1 MQTFIFILDKVTA
14 KTIEIVISILDI
26 IGIILSVCGLSNI
39 PFYIGKSLLKK
50 FFTTNIF
57 LLIAIL
63 LITIIII
70 VLRKLRLINRKFNT
84 FAYFLSII
92 LITISVLGFIINVFI
107 DTFILNNMYDFDTK
121 AKKEN
126 TEQLYKKQWINT
138 LFIIISLF
146 LLYFLLIFL
155 GLSDYLR
162 INLKINDSYYKFQLA
177 IEEDM
182 KNKEN
187 ENVLKN
193 IKEKL
198 KENNNNINNDN
209 NNLNAIKEN
218 IINNQLFNSDNNL
231 KKELEK
237 AEEKKI

>member
-1 MQTFIFILDKVTA
+1 MQTFIFILDKFTA
-14 KTIEIVISILDI
+14 KTIEIIISICDI
-26 IGIILSVCGLSNI
+26 IGIILSICGLSNI
-39 PFYIGKSLLKK
+39 PFYIGKSLLKN

-70 VLRKLRLINRKFNT
+70 ILRKLRLINRKYNT

-92 LITISVLGFIINVFI
+92 STTISVLGFIINVFI

-138 LFIIISLF
+138 LFIFISLF

-182 KNKEN
+182 RNKEK

-198 KENNNNINNDN
+198 KENNNINNNN
-209 NNLNAIKEN
+209 NNLNVIKEN
-218 IINNQLFNSDNNL
+218 NINNQLINSDNNL
-231 KKELEK
+231 KKELRK

>member
-1 MQTFIFILDKVTA
+1 MQTFIFILDKFTA
-14 KTIEIVISILDI
+14 KTIEIIISILDI

-146 LLYFLLIFL
+146 FI
-155 GLSDYLR
+155 SSS
-162 INLKINDSYYKFQLA
+162 IANWNL
-177 IEEDM
+177 
-182 KNKEN
+182 
-187 ENVLKN
+187 
-193 IKEKL
+193 
-198 KENNNNINNDN
+198 
-209 NNLNAIKEN
+209 
-218 IINNQLFNSDNNL
+218 
-231 KKELEK
+231 
-237 AEEKKI
+237 

>member
-1 MQTFIFILDKVTA
+1 MQTFIFILDKFTA
-14 KTIEIVISILDI
+14 KTIEIIISILDI

-182 KNKEN
+182 RNKEK

>member
-1 MQTFIFILDKVTA
+1 MQTFIFILDKFTA
-14 KTIEIVISILDI
+14 KTIEIIISICDI
-26 IGIILSVCGLSNI
+26 IGIILSICGLSNI
-39 PFYIGKSLLKK
+39 PFYIGKSLLKN
-50 FFTTNIF
+50 FFTTNIY

-70 VLRKLRLINRKFNT
+70 ILRKLRLINRKFNT

-92 LITISVLGFIINVFI
+92 STTISVLGFIINVFI

-138 LFIIISLF
+138 LFIFISLF

-182 KNKEN
+182 RNKEK

-198 KENNNNINNDN
+198 KENNNINNNN
-209 NNLNAIKEN
+209 NNLNVIKEN
-218 IINNQLFNSDNNL
+218 NINNQLINSDNNL
-231 KKELEK
+231 KKELRK

>member
-1 MQTFIFILDKVTA
+1 MQTFIFILDKFTA
-14 KTIEIVISILDI
+14 KTIEIIISICDI
-26 IGIILSVCGLSNI
+26 IGIILSICGLSNI
-39 PFYIGKSLLKK
+39 PFYIGKSLLKN
-50 FFTTNIF
+50 FFTTNIY

-70 VLRKLRLINRKFNT
+70 ILRKLRLINRKFNT

-92 LITISVLGFIINVFI
+92 STTISVLGFIINVFI

-182 KNKEN
+182 RNKEK

-198 KENNNNINNDN
+198 KENNNINNNN
-209 NNLNAIKEN
+209 NNLNVIKEN
-218 IINNQLFNSDNNL
+218 NINNQLINSDNNL
-231 KKELEK
+231 KKELRK

>member
-1 MQTFIFILDKVTA
+1 MQTFIFILDKFTA
-14 KTIEIVISILDI
+14 KTIEIIISICDI
-26 IGIILSVCGLSNI
+26 IGIILSICGLSNI
-39 PFYIGKSLLKK
+39 PFYIGKTLLKN
-50 FFTTNIF
+50 FFTTNIY

-70 VLRKLRLINRKFNT
+70 ILRKLRLINRKFNT

-92 LITISVLGFIINVFI
+92 STTISVLGFIINVFI

-138 LFIIISLF
+138 LFIFISLF

-182 KNKEN
+182 RNKEK

-198 KENNNNINNDN
+198 KENNNINNNN
-209 NNLNAIKEN
+209 NNLNVIKEN
-218 IINNQLFNSDNNL
+218 NINNQLINSDNNL
-231 KKELEK
+231 KKELRK

>member
-1 MQTFIFILDKVTA
+1 MQTFIFILDKFTA
-14 KTIEIVISILDI
+14 KTIEIIISICDI
-26 IGIILSVCGLSNI
+26 IGIILSICGLSNI
-39 PFYIGKSLLKK
+39 PFYIGKILLKN
-50 FFTTNIF
+50 FFTTNIY

-70 VLRKLRLINRKFNT
+70 ILRKLRLINRKFNT

-92 LITISVLGFIINVFI
+92 STTISVLGFIINVFI

-138 LFIIISLF
+138 LFIFISLF

-182 KNKEN
+182 RNKEKV
-187 ENVLKN
+187 NVLKN

-198 KENNNNINNDN
+198 KENNNINNNN
-209 NNLNAIKEN
+209 NNLNVIKEN
-218 IINNQLFNSDNNL
+218 NINNQLINSDNNL
-231 KKELEK
+231 KKELRK

>member
-1 MQTFIFILDKVTA
+1 MQTFIFILDKFTA
-14 KTIEIVISILDI
+14 KTIEIIISICDI
-26 IGIILSVCGLSNI
+26 IGIILSICGLSNI
-39 PFYIGKSLLKK
+39 PFYIGKSLLKN
-50 FFTTNIF
+50 FFTTNIY

-70 VLRKLRLINRKFNT
+70 ILRKLRLINRKYNT

-92 LITISVLGFIINVFI
+92 STTISVLGFIINVFI

-138 LFIIISLF
+138 LFIFISLF

-182 KNKEN
+182 RNKEK

-198 KENNNNINNDN
+198 KENNNINNNN
-209 NNLNAIKEN
+209 NNLNVIKEN
-218 IINNQLFNSDNNL
+218 NINNQLINSDNNL
-231 KKELEK
+231 KKELRK